1 VESGMS
7 YIREVDGAGRL
18 NGILLCTFS
27 IVLCGCGS
35 DTHSESGPGGTAE
48 ALLKHGFLGI
58 TLVDPGASPLTI
70 KGFVP
75 QSPAEASG
83 LQAGDRLLR
92 VDRLRAPTY
101 DQLNVVVRLLNPGD
115 VIGIRIQRGEE
126 KLEYRVELVGY
137 DFIQQAMNA
146 VLTESEGSHD
156 Y

>member
-1 VESGMS
+1 M
-7 YIREVDGAGRL
+7 L
-18 NGILLCTFS
+18 NWILLCTFS
-27 IVLCGCGS
+27 IVLSGCGS
-35 DTHSESGPGGTAE
+35 DMHSENGSEGTAE
-48 ALLKHGFLGI
+48 APLKHGFLGI

-75 QSPAEASG
+75 QSPAEVSG
-83 LQAGDRLLR
+83 LQTGDRLLR

-101 DQLNVVVRLLNPGD
+101 DQLNVAVRLLNPGD

-126 KLEYRVELVGY
+126 ELEYRVELVGY

-146 VLTESEGSHD
+146 VLTESERSHD

>member
-1 VESGMS
+1 MS
-7 YIREVDGAGRL
+7 YIREVVGAGML

-27 IVLCGCGS
+27 IVFSGCGS
-35 DTHSESGPGGTAE
+35 NTHSENGSGGTA
-48 ALLKHGFLGI
+48 AAPLKHGFLGI

-101 DQLNVVVRLLNPGD
+101 DQLNLVVRLLNPGD
-115 VIGIRIQRGEE
+115 VMGVRIQRGEE
-126 KLEYRVELVGY
+126 ELEYRVELVGY
-137 DFIQQAMNA
+137 DFVQKAMNA
-146 VLTESEGSHD
+146 VLTESERTRD